1 MAHTSYGITAPVSIA
16 DVQAVLV
23 NSSTDLGT
31 LCKASQINKWA
42 RYKPFSAPIIGL
54 PTEAQRQDYYYGLL
68 PPLMKK
74 QSTFFNELAWDCMCG
89 KKTASINAGGLWDY
103 VKPSGGASS
112 PYRLQDFVDVTGT
125 TAGYEAMSVG
135 SISITPSTGSSVGC
149 IDKGNHELELALQT
163 RNYITFLFSELG
175 YPHIPIWSF
184 FQRAYNDTYTNPI
197 RIRIGIY
204 EDSGSTP
211 WYERSATVVT
221 QTIATP
227 TLTANGMSAIN
238 VNVSFS
244 DSKFTSNT
252 NKIYY
257 VVIGF
262 QRCSSD
268 GSTVNLNGIGSAYG
282 LLPPYSETN
291 DTNQTWPFLWKVRL
305 ANYFTRTIKFEY
317 GNNTLGWTVSGTNYW
332 FTYTMGYFQGSWTS
346 GTDLFVVCKL
356 SLNATALTFVN
367 QNGTSGGS
375 GAKIQ
380 FAATCPQAHGET
392 LYYATPANSS
402 RQTQTTVV
410 IPTGSESQFQTLYMW
425 INGNVRPS
433 SAGYYSINIMSRTY
447 TGSTPSGD
455 WVNASSLSIRIT

>member
-1 MAHTSYGITAPVSIA
+1 MAHSNYGITAPVSFA
-16 DVQAVLV
+16 DVNSVLGT
-23 NSSTDLGT
+23 SHTDLGN
-31 LCKASQINKWA
+31 LCKDSHINKWA
-42 RYKPFSAPIIGL
+42 RYKPFSAPILGL
-54 PTEAQRQDYYYGLL
+54 PTESQRQDYYYGLL

-74 QSTFFNELAWDCMCG
+74 QSSFFNELAWDCMCG
-89 KKTASINAGGLWDY
+89 KRTVSINAGGLWDY
-103 VKPSGGASS
+103 VKPSGGVNS
-112 PYRLQDFVDVTGT
+112 PYRLQDFVDVSGT
-125 TAGYEAMSVG
+125 TAGYEAQSIG
-135 SISITPSTGSSVGC
+135 SISVTPTTGSNVGC

-163 RNYITFLFSELG
+163 RNYITFVFSELG
-175 YPHIPIWSF
+175 YPHIPIWAF

-197 RIRIGIY
+197 RIRIGIF
-204 EDSGSTP
+204 EDNGSTP
-211 WYERSATVVT
+211 WYERSATVVA

-227 TLTANGMSAIN
+227 TLTANGMSALN
-238 VNVSFS
+238 VDVSFS
-244 DSKFTSNT
+244 DSKFSSNT

-268 GSTVNLNGIGSAYG
+268 GVSVDPNGIGSAYG

-291 DTNQTWPFLWKVRL
+291 DANQTWPFLWKVRL

-317 GNNTLGWTVSGTNYW
+317 GNNTLGYGTNSW
-332 FTYTMGYFQGSWTS
+332 FTYTMGYFSAHWIS
-346 GTDLFVVCKL
+346 GDLFLVCKI

-375 GAKIQ
+375 GTKIQ
-380 FAATCPQAHGET
+380 FAATCPIAHGET

-402 RQTQTTVV
+402 RQTPTTVA

-425 INGNVRPS
+425 IDGNVRPS
-433 SAGYYSINIMSRTY
+433 TAGYYSINIMSRTY